1 MADFSIP
8 FGRDS
13 ERRLPS
19 STERTEGFPCGPASQ
34 PLFNGLLHRVESEIG
49 EVISFFGITPSDDRY
64 TQLREAIESGIAAA
78 TGTADTSQY
87 LLVSQART
95 RLPIFPEIVSAD
107 GKINVSSPAA
117 GIIRVP
123 GNIQFMH
130 RGIFPVTTSETD
142 FNTDISKTYHLRWN
156 PTDGLSLNDLASS
169 TYNPNSLSED
179 NIAFDS
185 DYDDML
191 VSRVVTNSSNV
202 ATITN
207 LVNFDR
213 IWFNGVMTATNW
225 TNPGTNTAQASFHQ
239 NLNWSRTP
247 KFKAFSQSTRA
258 HNQGTHSTGDRD
270 EYMYADQG
278 VSAAS
283 GAYPVNRY
291 ETKFRV
297 GRDFIT
303 SLRMDVSFGA

>member
-156 PTDGLSLNDLASS
+156 PTDGLSLNDIASS
-169 TYNPNSLSED
+169 TYNPNTLTEE

-185 DYDDML
+185 SYDDML
-191 VSRVVTNSSNV
+191 IARIVTNSSNV

-213 IWFNGVMTATNW
+213 MWFNGVLSAVDWTDPATNIAFARMQQ
-225 TNPGTNTAQASFHQ
+225 T
-239 NLNWSRTP
+239 LDWSRTP
-247 KFKAFSQSTRA
+247 QFKSFSQATKA
-258 HNQGTHSTGDRD
+258 YNKGTSSVGDHD
-270 EYMYADQG
+270 EYIRYDRG
-278 VSAAS
+278 VSGAAGS
-283 GAYPVNRY
+283 FPVNRY
-291 ETKFRV
+291 ETHFSI
-297 GRDFIT
+297 GRDFVT